1 MRTHEFTLLVEGAD
15 LQSDPAQDALFEA
28 GCDDATI
35 GVTAGVQHLH
45 FDREARSLA
54 EALVSA
60 ITAVEQAVPGVRVVR
75 VAPDE
80 YVTLAEI
87 AKRIGRTRE
96 SVRLLA
102 TGDRGPGD
110 FPPPAARAEQRNKLW
125 RWAEVARWF
134 TSRLDETVPGAPDA
148 ALSAVNGLLQA
159 RAALLQ
165 LDAVD
170 RDTILALQPAVRSQL
185 LELAAAVGAA
195 EVKTGDLDAAA

>member
-1 MRTHEFTLLVEGAD
+1 MRIYEFTLLVEGAD
-15 LQSDPAQDALFEA
+15 LQTDQAQDALFEA
-28 GCDDATI
+28 GCDDSTI
-35 GVTAGVQHLH
+35 GMIAGVQHLH
-45 FDREARSLA
+45 FDREASSLA

-87 AKRIGRTRE
+87 AVRTGRTRE

-110 FPPPAARAEQRNKLW
+110 FPPPAARAEQRVKLW

-134 TSRLDETVPGAPDA
+134 ASRLGASVPGSPDP

-159 RAALLQ
+159 RSALAQ
-165 LDAVD
+165 LDVD
-170 RDTILALQPAVRSQL
+170 GRDIVLTLQPAVRGQL

-195 EVKTGDLDAAA
+195 TVKSGVFDAAA

>member
-1 MRTHEFTLLVEGAD
+1 MRSHAFTLLVEGAD
-15 LQSDPAQDALFEA
+15 LQSDAAQDALFEA

-45 FDREARSLA
+45 FDREAHTLA

-87 AKRIGRTRE
+87 AKRTGRTRE

-134 TSRLDETVPGAPDA
+134 ASRLGETVSGAPDA

-159 RAALLQ
+159 RAALSQ

-170 RDTILALQPAVRSQL
+170 RDTILALQPAVRGQL

>member
-1 MRTHEFTLLVEGAD
+1 MRTYEFTLLVEGAD
-15 LQSDPAQDALFEA
+15 LQRDAAQNALFEA

-35 GVTAGVQHLH
+35 AVTAGVQHLH
-45 FDREARSLA
+45 FDREARSFA
-54 EALVSA
+54 DALVSA
-60 ITAVEQAVPGVRVVR
+60 ISEVEHEGLGVRVVR

-87 AKRIGRTRE
+87 AKRTGRTRE

-110 FPPPAARAEQRNKLW
+110 FPPPAARAEQRNRLW

-134 TSRLDETVPGAPDA
+134 ARRLGESVSGAPDE

-159 RAALLQ
+159 RSALSRLNAA
-165 LDAVD
+165 D
-170 RDTILALQPAVRSQL
+170 RDTLLALQPAVRGQV

-195 EVKTGDLDAAA
+195 QVKAGEIDAAA

>member
-1 MRTHEFTLLVEGAD
+1 MKTYEFTLLVEGAD
-15 LQSDPAQDALFEA
+15 LQTEEAQDALFEA

-54 EALVSA
+54 EALVSG
-60 ITAVEQAVPGVRVVR
+60 ITAVEQAVPAVRVVR

-87 AKRIGRTRE
+87 ARRTGRTRE
-96 SVRLLA
+96 SARLLA

-125 RWAEVARWF
+125 RWAEVAAWF
-134 TSRLDETVPGAPDA
+134 TNRLGEAVPGTPDA

-159 RAALLQ
+159 RMALSR
-165 LDAVD
+165 LDAAD
-170 RDTILALQPAVRSQL
+170 QDTVLALQPAVRSQL

-195 EVKTGDLDAAA
+195 EVKTGELDAAA

>member
-15 LQSDPAQDALFEA
+15 LQTDQAQDALFEA
-28 GCDDATI
+28 GCDDSTI

-45 FDREARSLA
+45 FDREASSLA

-87 AKRIGRTRE
+87 AARTGRTRE

-110 FPPPAARAEQRNKLW
+110 FPPPAARAEQRVKLW
-125 RWAEVARWF
+125 RWAEIASWF
-134 TSRLDETVPGAPDA
+134 TSRLGVSLPGSPDP

-159 RAALLQ
+159 RSALAQ
-165 LDAVD
+165 LDGD
-170 RDTILALQPAVRSQL
+170 GRDIVLTLQPAVRGQL

-195 EVKTGDLDAAA
+195 TVKSGAFDAAA

>member
-1 MRTHEFTLLVEGAD
+1 MGDMTSYEFTLLVEGAD
-15 LQSDPAQDALFEA
+15 LQTDESQDALFEA

-35 GVTAGVQHLH
+35 GMAAGVQYLR
-45 FDREARSLA
+45 FDRQARSLA
-54 EALVSA
+54 DALVSA

-75 VAPDE
+75 VAPDD

-87 AKRIGRTRE
+87 GKRTGRTRE

-110 FPPPAARAEQRNKLW
+110 FPSPAARAEQRNKLW

-134 TSRLDETVPGAPDA
+134 TDRLGEAVPDMPDA
-148 ALSAVNGLLQA
+148 ALPAVNGLLQA
-159 RAALLQ
+159 QAALAQ

-170 RDTILALQPAVRSQL
+170 RDTVLALQSRRAPGRPRMTVVRSSP
-185 LELAAAVGAA
+185 
-195 EVKTGDLDAAA
+195 

>member
-1 MRTHEFTLLVEGAD
+1 MRTYEFTLLMEGAD
-15 LQSDPAQDALFEA
+15 LQTDAAKDALFEA

-35 GVTAGVQHLH
+35 GVNAGVQHVH
-45 FDREARSLA
+45 FDREANSLA

-60 ITAVEQAVPGVRVVR
+60 ITAVEQAVPGAHVVR

-87 AKRIGRTRE
+87 AARTGRTRE
-96 SVRLLA
+96 SIRLLS

-110 FPPPAARAEQRNKLW
+110 FPPPAARANQRVKLW
-125 RWAEVARWF
+125 RWAEIAAWF
-134 TSRLDETVPGAPDA
+134 ASRLGASVPGSPDP

-159 RAALLQ
+159 RAALAR
-165 LDAVD
+165 LDLD
-170 RDTILALQPAVRSQL
+170 GRDVVLTLQPAVRGQL

-195 EVKTGDLDAAA
+195 TVKSGAFDAAA

>member
-1 MRTHEFTLLVEGAD
+1 MTTYEFTLLVEGGD
-15 LQSDPAQDALFEA
+15 LQTDESQDALFA
-28 GCDDATI
+28 VGCDDATI
-35 GVTAGVQHLH
+35 GLTAGVQYLQ

-54 EALVSA
+54 DALVSA
-60 ITAVEQAVPGVRVVR
+60 ITAVETAVPGVRVVR

-87 AKRIGRTRE
+87 ARRTRRTRE

-134 TSRLDETVPGAPDA
+134 TRQLGETVPAVPDA

-159 RAALLQ
+159 RVALAQ
-165 LDAVD
+165 LGAVD
-170 RDTILALQPAVRSQL
+170 RDAVLALQPAVRSQL
-185 LELAAAVGAA
+185 LELAAAIGAA
-195 EVKTGDLDAAA
+195 EVKGGGLDAAA